1 MNYLKNGYLLL
12 NKFIVLSKLDDY
24 NNVNILKQG
33 ILSLYQNKNTLR
45 ILEKSI
51 EGVFFLVKD
60 TLAISKLN
68 NIILNLN
75 KRFIINFKLMLKYSH
90 HKLIFFILKKTC
102 N

>member
-1 MNYLKNGYLLL
+1 MEQVILRFTIFQMNQIKDCIVKIKKAVLKLTAL
-12 NKFIVLSKLDDY
+12 
-24 NNVNILKQG
+24 
-33 ILSLYQNKNTLR
+33 
-45 ILEKSI
+45 
-51 EGVFFLVKD
+51 FLVKD

-90 HKLIFFILKKTC
+90 HKLIFFISKKTC

>member
-1 MNYLKNGYLLL
+1 MEIMNYLKNGYLLL

-51 EGVFFLVKD
+51 EGVFFYLF
-60 TLAISKLN
+60 IRKLN
-68 NIILNLN
+68 SY
-75 KRFIINFKLMLKYSH
+75 F
-90 HKLIFFILKKTC
+90 
-102 N
+102 